1 MKLYLNI
8 SILFSGQLKS
18 GVYNTDIRRRE
29 EKKRRKEKKMT
40 SSNYD
45 TMIQTGNPNEY
56 PEYTGEL
63 FSELSCERQEEYA
76 EYFGMTLVEAQ
87 KDYDSCQ
94 RQEERM
100 HEAELDARA
109 EFENMAEYTRFND

>member
-1 MKLYLNI
+1 MKLYFKI
-8 SILFSGQLKS
+8 QQLFSGQLKS
-18 GVYNTDIRRRE
+18 GVYNTDIRVRE
-29 EKKRRKEKKMT
+29 EKKEKRKKKMT
-40 SSNYD
+40 SANYD

-100 HEAELDARA
+100 YEAELDARA
-109 EFENMAEYTRFND
+109 EFESMAEYTHFND

>member
-1 MKLYLNI
+1 MATTI
-8 SILFSGQLKS
+8 
-18 GVYNTDIRRRE
+18 TDIRVRETRKE
-29 EKKRRKEKKMT
+29 EKRKKMT

-109 EFENMAEYTRFND
+109 EFENMAEYTHFND

>member
-1 MKLYLNI
+1 
-8 SILFSGQLKS
+8 
-18 GVYNTDIRRRE
+18 
-29 EKKRRKEKKMT
+29 MT

-45 TMIQTGNPNEY
+45 TMIQAGNPNEY

-87 KDYDSCQ
+87 KDYDSYQ

-109 EFENMAEYTRFND
+109 EFENMAEYTRFNDWTKKREKIPWEECQRQSSRANKDMLICQAKIL

>member
-1 MKLYLNI
+1 
-8 SILFSGQLKS
+8 
-18 GVYNTDIRRRE
+18 
-29 EKKRRKEKKMT
+29 MT

-45 TMIQTGNPNEY
+45 TMIQDGNPNEY
-56 PEYTGEL
+56 PEYNGKL
-63 FSELSCERQEEYA
+63 FSELSVSSQEEYA
-76 EYFGMTLVEAQ
+76 FYSDLTLVEAQ

-100 HEAELDARA
+100 YEAELDARA